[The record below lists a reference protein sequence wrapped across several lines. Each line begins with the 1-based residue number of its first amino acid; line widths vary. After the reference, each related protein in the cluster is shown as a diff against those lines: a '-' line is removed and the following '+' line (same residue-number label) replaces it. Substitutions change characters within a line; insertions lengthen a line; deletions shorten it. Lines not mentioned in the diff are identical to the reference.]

1 MNLLRLRYIPTTFST
16 NLMPESA
23 TQQKQQIFVREA
35 TGLVKNVSFL
45 DTIALNLS
53 NISVGPPLTTIA
65 GFAGAT
71 FLIAPSVSGLNLMV
85 ASAFAF
91 LLSVPHIAT
100 YTIMSRR
107 YPRTGGAYAYV

>member
-1 MNLLRLRYIPTTFST
+1 
-16 NLMPESA
+16 MPESA

-53 NISVGPPLTTIA
+53 NMSVGPLLTTIA

-71 FLIAPSVSGLNLMV
+71 FVIAPSVSGLELEV
-85 ASAFAF
+85 ASAIAV
-91 LLSVPHIAT
+91 LLSVRQIVI
-100 YTIMSRR
+100 YTILRR
-107 YPRTGGAYAYV
+107 LYLRAAGVYVVVSS